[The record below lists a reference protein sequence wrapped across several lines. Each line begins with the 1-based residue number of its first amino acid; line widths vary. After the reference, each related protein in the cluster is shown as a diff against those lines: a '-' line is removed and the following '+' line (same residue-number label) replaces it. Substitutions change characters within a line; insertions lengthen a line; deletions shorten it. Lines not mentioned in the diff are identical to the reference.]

1 MHQSLVGGTSELI
14 ILDSMLSVSL
24 VSVALVLVNMVPPTL
39 RVMALADIVCN
50 ILIGPLSEI
59 ISDCSNGSS

>member
-24 VSVALVLVNMVPPTL
+24 VSVALVVVNMVPPTL
-39 RVMALADIVCN
+39 RVMTLADI
-50 ILIGPLSEI
+50 GK
-59 ISDCSNGSS
+59 D

>member
-1 MHQSLVGGTSELI
+1 MHRSLAGGTSELI